1 MDIFLKATAGIL
13 ITTVLCLAL
22 AKQGKDYS
30 LLLTITA
37 CTMVIIAAIT
47 FISPILAFIN
57 RLQAMAQWQNDM
69 MQILLKAVGIG
80 LISEVTSLICNDAG
94 NAALGKS
101 LQIIATSA
109 ILWLSLPLITELVAL
124 LERILGAI

>member
-13 ITTVLCLAL
+13 ITTVLCLSL
-22 AKQGKDYS
+22 AKQGKDFS
-30 LLLTITA
+30 LLLTIIA
-37 CTMVIIAAIT
+37 CTMGIIAATT
-47 FISPILAFIN
+47 FISPILTFFN
-57 RLQAMAQWQNDM
+57 RLQTMAQWQNDM

-109 ILWLSLPLITELVAL
+109 IIWLSLPLITELVAL
-124 LERILGAI
+124 LEKILGDI